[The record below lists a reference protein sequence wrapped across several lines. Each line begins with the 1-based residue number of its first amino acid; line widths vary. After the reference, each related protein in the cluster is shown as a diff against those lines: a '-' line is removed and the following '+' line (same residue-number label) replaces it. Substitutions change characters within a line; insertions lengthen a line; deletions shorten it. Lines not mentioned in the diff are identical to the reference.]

1 MGRSFGPPMEEV
13 HVRRVTL
20 LLVVSTILVSGAFIG
35 TGLAAGAAGPPGQGV
50 TATTIR
56 IGIPYIDLSAI
67 RKFGITLDQG
77 NYPDA
82 YNAVIADLNAHGGV
96 DGRKLVPYLLA
107 VSPVGTAPA
116 ATACTQLDGDD
127 KVFVAI
133 APFEPACFLQQGVP
147 TIAGSYQG
155 GPASGVAPNFTL
167 TPPQVA
173 YDPVQLKAF
182 AHEGVFKGKKVGIF
196 AGQTTDEDEL
206 HVVESALSSLH
217 VSVVATAVDAGAPG
231 DQVAINQQANIIA
244 QHFQSSGVDEVVAV
258 GEGSLVWPDALQANQ
273 STYHPPFVATNE
285 GTIET
290 AVLAASISPTYLRGV
305 LTSSPV
311 PSNYRDLAHAVRPA
325 LRPSR
330 PQGVPVRQDHAT
342 HQPDQRF
349 EPDLLFRRVG
359 VHQHGALHHHRQGR
373 RQEPLRSQLRE
384 SRLRAAQRD
393 DPGGRVIGF
402 VRPRPVLPA
411 WSRHR
416 RHLRSGQER
425 VGLRQLGNRGV
436 IPRKAGRPETPV
448 LVSPSLTVIHTCP
461 RAPGR

>member
-1 MGRSFGPPMEEV
+1 M
-13 HVRRVTL
+13 RRVTR
-20 LLVVSTILVSGAFIG
+20 LLVVSTILVSGAVIAVG
-35 TGLAAGAAGPPGQGV
+35 AGPAAGAAVPPGQGV

-56 IGIPYIDLSAI
+56 IGIPYIDFSAI

-82 YNAVIADLNAHGGV
+82 YNAIVADLNADGGV

-116 ATACTQLDGDD
+116 ATACTQLDEDN
-127 KVFVAI
+127 KVFAAI
-133 APFEPACFLQQGVP
+133 APFEPACFLQRGVP

-167 TPPQVA
+167 TPPQAA

-182 AHEGVFKGKKVGIF
+182 ADEGLFKGKKVGIF

-206 HVVESALSSLH
+206 HVVESALRSLH
-217 VSVVATAVDAGAPG
+217 VPVVATAVDAGASG
-231 DQVAINQQANIIA
+231 DEAAINQQANIIA
-244 QHFQSSGVDEVVAV
+244 QRFQSSGVDEVVAV

-311 PSNYRDLAHAVRPA
+311 PSNYQIWHTPFVQHCDQVVRRAYPSDKITPPTNPISGSDQTFFSVESACINMALFTTIAKAAGKDLTVA
-325 LRPSR
+325 S
-330 PQGVPVRQDHAT
+330 
-342 HQPDQRF
+342 F
-349 EPDLLFRRVG
+349 E
-359 VHQHGALHHHRQGR
+359 
-373 RQEPLRSQLRE
+373 
-384 SRLRAAQRD
+384 RA
-393 DPGGRVIGF
+393 GY
-402 VRPRPVLPA
+402 
-411 WSRHR
+411 
-416 RHLRSGQER
+416 
-425 VGLRQLGNRGV
+425 GLRNAT
-436 IPRKAGRPETPV
+436 IPGAASS
-448 LVSPSLTVIHTCP
+448 VSFG
-461 RAPGR
+461 PGRSYPLGPVIVVTYDPTKNVLDFADSAAKT

>member
-1 MGRSFGPPMEEV
+1 
-13 HVRRVTL
+13 
-20 LLVVSTILVSGAFIG
+20 LLVVSTILVSGAVIG
-35 TGLAAGAAGPPGQGV
+35 AGAGPAAGAADPPAQGV

-56 IGIPYIDLSAI
+56 IGIPYLDLAAV

-82 YNAVIADLNAHGGV
+82 YNAIIADLNAHGGV

-116 ATACTQLDGDD
+116 ATACTQLRGDD

-155 GPASGVAPNFTL
+155 GPASGIAPNFTL
-167 TPPQVA
+167 TPPQAA
-173 YDPVQLKAF
+173 YDPVQLKVF

-206 HVVESALSSLH
+206 HVVASALRSLH
-217 VSVVATAVDAGAPG
+217 VPVVATAVDAGAPG
-231 DQVAINQQANIIA
+231 DQAAINQQANIIA
-244 QHFQSSGVDEVVAV
+244 QHFQSSGVNEVVAV

-290 AVLAASISPTYLRGV
+290 AVLAASISPTYLHGL

-311 PSNYRDLAHAVRPA
+311 PSNYQIWHTPFVQHCNHVVRTAYPSDKITPPTNPISGSDQTFYSVEAACINMALFTTIAKAAGKDLTVA
-325 LRPSR
+325 
-330 PQGVPVRQDHAT
+330 
-342 HQPDQRF
+342 RF
-349 EPDLLFRRVG
+349 ENAG
-359 VHQHGALHHHRQGR
+359 Y
-373 RQEPLRSQLRE
+373 
-384 SRLRAAQRD
+384 
-393 DPGGRVIGF
+393 
-402 VRPRPVLPA
+402 
-411 WSRHR
+411 
-416 RHLRSGQER
+416 
-425 VGLRQLGNRGV
+425 GLRNAT
-436 IPRKAGRPETPV
+436 IPGAASS
-448 LVSPSLTVIHTCP
+448 VSFG
-461 RAPGR
+461 PGRSYPLGPVIVVTYNPTKNVLDFANSAART